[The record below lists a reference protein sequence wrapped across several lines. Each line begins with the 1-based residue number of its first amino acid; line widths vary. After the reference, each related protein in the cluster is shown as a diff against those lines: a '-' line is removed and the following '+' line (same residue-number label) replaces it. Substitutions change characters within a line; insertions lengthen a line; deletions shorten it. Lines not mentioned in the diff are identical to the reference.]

1 MNCSS
6 SIRLDARLLHIT
18 RNVEESAKR
27 TDLKYNTDK
36 ILKISPSIKPLQ
48 IEGPQT
54 RNAKNPPLSTAM
66 F

>member
-27 TDLKYNTDK
+27 TDLKYNTV
-36 ILKISPSIKPLQ
+36 
-48 IEGPQT
+48 
-54 RNAKNPPLSTAM
+54 R